1 MIISQ
6 AIIANGRTALC
17 MCFLNDERN
26 DWELD
31 VVMVPYRVP
40 DADGWHPVARFRTA
54 IEAFDA
60 AKAWLS
66 AGLAAPADAQRRE
79 G

>member
-1 MIISQ
+1 MISQ
-6 AIIANGRTALC
+6 AIIADGRTALC
-17 MCFLNDERN
+17 MCFLNAEEN

-40 DADGWHPVARFRTA
+40 DADSWHPPGHFRTA

-60 AKAWLS
+60 AKAWL
-66 AGLAAPADAQRRE
+66 ATG
-79 G
+79 